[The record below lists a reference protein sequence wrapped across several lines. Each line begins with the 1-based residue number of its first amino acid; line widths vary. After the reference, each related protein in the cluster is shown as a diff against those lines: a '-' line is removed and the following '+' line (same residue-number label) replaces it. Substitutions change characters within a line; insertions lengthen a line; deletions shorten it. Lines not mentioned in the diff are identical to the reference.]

1 MCIALTML
9 LCSLE
14 VSANSMVSYPLQS
27 ADTTI
32 VIVPDST
39 SPKPYVVIVDG
50 DTLQPNRLTEDVAYE
65 NVLEEER
72 AKQRRVPVNT
82 FSASMGYGWITSKIV
97 TNMDTYKGY
106 GGMDLKIEYNWVG
119 KNGYG
124 FGFIASVNSVD
135 YPHERVVVGLIAPS
149 FIMATKLSDKWIVR
163 GRVSIGYSWHGP
175 ALKGGNG
182 IGTEVSYGAEYMLN
196 KIIGLG
202 AEIHYYRATYPA
214 PDTFDTGINERY
226 GVDVIGILAGVR
238 VYF

>member
-72 AKQRRVPVNT
+72 AKQRRVPVNPHCSFCYRQPLLIGEHDRLVRT
-82 FSASMGYGWITSKIV
+82 HCQSHCSLMHPTMICKIPV
-97 TNMDTYKGY
+97 MDFLN
-106 GGMDLKIEYNWVG
+106 DLW
-119 KNGYG
+119 
-124 FGFIASVNSVD
+124 
-135 YPHERVVVGLIAPS
+135 
-149 FIMATKLSDKWIVR
+149 SDQ
-163 GRVSIGYSWHGP
+163 
-175 ALKGGNG
+175 
-182 IGTEVSYGAEYMLN
+182 
-196 KIIGLG
+196 II
-202 AEIHYYRATYPA
+202 
-214 PDTFDTGINERY
+214 
-226 GVDVIGILAGVR
+226 
-238 VYF
+238 